1 MATLDRDGAVFVLDL
16 GDTENRFN
24 GDSIAE
30 LAALLDEV
38 EGAEGPKALVV
49 KATGKYWTNGLDL
62 DWMMANQE
70 QAGPMLAG
78 VQANIARVLVMPMP
92 TVAAITGHCYAAGA
106 MFSVAHDIKV
116 MRADRGYWCLPEVDL
131 GLPFPPGMNAILTA
145 KLPKRTCHEAMTTG
159 RRYTAPEAVAAGI
172 LDETAEVDAV
182 VSTAVE
188 RAAALAGKA
197 GEALGRIKS
206 DLYADAVAALTAPW
220 SP

>member
-1 MATLDRDGAVFVLDL
+1 MAKLERDGEVWVLDL

-24 GDSIAE
+24 WDSVAE
-30 LAALLDEV
+30 LSAALDEV
-38 EGAEGPKALVV
+38 EASNGPQALVV
-49 KATGKYWTNGLDL
+49 RATGKYWTNGLDL
-62 DWMMANQE
+62 DWMLAVLE
-70 QAGPMLAG
+70 RAGPLLAD
-78 VQANIARVLVMPMP
+78 VQGLIARVLVMPMP

-106 MFSVAHDIKV
+106 MLSVAHDIKV
-116 MRADRGYWCLPEVDL
+116 MRGDRGYWCLPEVDL
-131 GLPFPPGMNAILTA
+131 GLPFPPGMQAVLTA
-145 KLPKRTCHEAMTTG
+145 KLPKRTAHEAMTTG
-159 RRYTAPEAVAAGI
+159 RRYTASEAVAVGI

-206 DLYADAVAALTAPW
+206 DLYADAVTALTAPW